1 MRTLIILAV
10 SLFILTNCNDVTGSE
25 EIKTPSEMILGKWK
39 VSEATI
45 DGSVYPVTNPGFGQ
59 IEVTFTEND
68 VEYIY
73 PGVDDSGMPTAST
86 DTLIANWQLENEST
100 LIHITHPINNV
111 TLFEWE
117 VVNLGVGLLKTSFI
131 SQSPLDQQS
140 TSTYILTYQLI
151 E

>member
-1 MRTLIILAV
+1 MAV

-73 PGVDDSGMPTAST
+73 RELMIVVLLLLVQILDC
-86 DTLIANWQLENEST
+86 QLA
-100 LIHITHPINNV
+100 I
-111 TLFEWE
+111 
-117 VVNLGVGLLKTSFI
+117 GK
-131 SQSPLDQQS
+131 
-140 TSTYILTYQLI
+140 
-151 E
+151 

>member
-86 DTLIANWQLENEST
+86 DT
-100 LIHITHPINNV
+100 
-111 TLFEWE
+111 
-117 VVNLGVGLLKTSFI
+117 
-131 SQSPLDQQS
+131 
-140 TSTYILTYQLI
+140 
-151 E
+151 